1 MKLPKTTYRRII
13 NKILRL
19 KTYKKQ
25 KVPKYVRNQQQIAK
39 KGCAK
44 NYTKLCVR
52 NGEVVLIMDDET

>member
-25 KVPKYVRNQQQIAK
+25 NVPKYVRNQQQIAK

-44 NYTKLCVR
+44 ITQNCVSAMEKLF
-52 NGEVVLIMDDET
+52 